1 MNLILISYAV
11 SLGGFLD
18 QKENSLEVTETPA
31 SINIPPLSLCF
42 HFPIG
47 KKGF

>member
-1 MNLILISYAV
+1 MNLIISFAAP
-11 SLGGFLD
+11 LGGFPD

-31 SINIPPLSLCF
+31 SINILPFSFCF